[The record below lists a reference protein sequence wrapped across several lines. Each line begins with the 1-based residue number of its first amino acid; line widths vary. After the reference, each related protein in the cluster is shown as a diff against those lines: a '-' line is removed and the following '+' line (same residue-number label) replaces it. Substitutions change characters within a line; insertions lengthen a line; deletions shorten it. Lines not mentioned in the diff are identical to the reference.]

1 MHGILISVMLILT
14 IYTNIKY
21 LSIEV
26 PNDEC
31 KKTPEGNRE
40 DPPKIPSLISACQTV
55 LKMSFGNARDDLKSS
70 VTTKYRMVKL
80 QRVLLAYDLK
90 SNIFNIPINH

>member
-1 MHGILISVMLILT
+1 MNKILSLD
-14 IYTNIKY
+14 TNIKD
-21 LSIEV
+21 LSIEI

-31 KKTPEGNRE
+31 KKTPEGNKK
-40 DPPKIPSLISACQTV
+40 DPPKIPSLISACQIV
-55 LKMSFGNARDDLKSS
+55 LTMSFGNARDDLKSS

-90 SNIFNIPINH
+90 SNFNIPINQ